1 MPSCR
6 RPWRDRGARSPPEHA
21 SSAPPQSLTNA
32 RRRLWLPE
40 RAASS
45 MLVAATVLRDQYA
58 VALHQ
63 PSSSRPS
70 MHSAEMRHSLPT
82 TSGCSRRPCSRRRSR
97 LAACTS
103 ETGVLASTTKSARE
117 RREGWRRSN
126 RHSCSS
132 RSASSLTAG
141 QSKRPAFAVK
151 GGGWKVAR
159 RGGATCMSQAS
170 QQVFQPQ
177 AGERREGPEASGGA
191 FFGSDAEHRGRD
203 GEASRGLYQPALE
216 HCNSGQRGCDK
227 VSCLTCVCSE
237 ERYVHDAMIQ

>member
-6 RPWRDRGARSPPEHA
+6 RPWRDSGARSPQEHA
-21 SSAPPQSLTNA
+21 SSAPPQSHTNA
-32 RRRLWLPE
+32 RRRRRLPE

-45 MLVAATVLRDQYA
+45 ILVAATVLREQYA

-70 MHSAEMRHSLPT
+70 IHSAEMRHSVPT

-97 LAACTS
+97 LAAWTS
-103 ETGVLASTTKSARE
+103 ETGVLVSTTTRSARE
-117 RREGWRRSN
+117 RRECWRRSN

-141 QSKRPAFAVK
+141 QLKRPAFAVK
-151 GGGWKVAR
+151 GGGWQVAR

-191 FFGSDAEHRGRD
+191 FVGSGAEHRGGD
-203 GEASRGLYQPALE
+203 EEGTRGLYQPALE

-227 VSCLTCVCSE
+227 VSC
-237 ERYVHDAMIQ
+237 